1 MRFVYVPG
9 VKCPHPNQSAH
20 TSELHALLLL
30 RKLSLQTRHI
40 IPNLEEQV
48 DTFEVWQNWK
58 GLAK

>member
-9 VKCPHPNQSAH
+9 VICPHPNQSAH

-48 DTFEVWQNWK
+48 NTFEVWQS
-58 GLAK
+58 